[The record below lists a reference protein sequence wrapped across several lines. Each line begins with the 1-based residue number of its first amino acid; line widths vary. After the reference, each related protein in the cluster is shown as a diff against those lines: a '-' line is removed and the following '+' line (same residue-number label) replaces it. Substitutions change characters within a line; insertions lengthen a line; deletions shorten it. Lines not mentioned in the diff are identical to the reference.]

1 MFIFRRFKFII
12 LAIHCLSIFKSSIF
26 WIHNSKFWF
35 CTGFGSWITSIPKVL
50 YVDLISPYSG
60 CARFLYGCLKL
71 WSSSIQINMVSQGSA
86 VWERLFW
93 FLKLQVCRESVTFF
107 AFFTW
112 YMWLLLLL
120 FLHTGE
126 WIKFHL
132 FVMTYSKRTLV
143 VMVRH
148 DGR

>member
-50 YVDLISPYSG
+50 YVDLISPYG
-60 CARFLYGCLKL
+60 F
-71 WSSSIQINMVSQGSA
+71 VQGFCMGA
-86 VWERLFW
+86 WNCDLRPYRLIW
-93 FLKLQVCRESVTFF
+93 FLKDQQCEKDCFDFWNYRFVVSVTFF

-120 FLHTGE
+120 FLHIGE

-143 VMVRH
+143 VMVRR
-148 DGR
+148 DSQ